1 MHYQQKVVKLH
12 DHEWFPI
19 RKYPNIQDYGF
30 GHDCPAPWRTVAKE
44 TGGGEQKGPDVDQH
58 GEPEDPIPVG
68 VPLTGIWDVRNG
80 PCYPV

>member
-1 MHYQQKVVKLH
+1 MRYQQKVVKLH

-19 RKYPNIQDYGF
+19 RKYPNIQGYGF
-30 GHDCPAPWRTVAKE
+30 GRDCHAPWRTVAKE

-58 GEPEDPIPVG
+58 GDPEDPIPVG